1 MVTKILQML
10 FMAATL
16 MGMASAAALAGT
28 TVLTVGPSQQYPTIA
43 AAVAAANGDTNPAN
57 EYVISVA
64 PGTYTNDTAQ
74 INRPMTIQAAVAGS
88 AVILNQTVQLPNE
101 KGILLTFATLTVD
114 GLTLQNAAIDASLG
128 ANGAGIRAEA
138 GGQTYTLTVRN
149 TTFINN
155 QMGILTDTNFPLD
168 TVLVGNTFIN
178 NGNGDVNSLGH
189 SVYISTNNSLTAIG
203 NEICGTILGH
213 DIKSRAAINVIEN
226 NTLYDG
232 AADPNQPSCTAGSTS
247 FALDLPNGGV
257 ALVMGNTM
265 IQGSSTQ
272 NEIMFAYGEE
282 GLIYQTNSLTFM
294 DNTMENTLGGAIGIY
309 ENSNPPI
316 PVIGSGNT
324 FAASIATQVDP
335 TSADE
340 LAGSGSSG
348 SLSPDGTVSVAAG
361 GASLTSSAGSWTWGP
376 GTNNAAQCGPC
387 YELYLNGVYANGDG
401 LQMEV
406 AHGGQLYVFN
416 NTGWYRWNGSWVWTG
431 TGAP

>member
-1 MVTKILQML
+1 
-10 FMAATL
+10 
-16 MGMASAAALAGT
+16 MGTAAAALAGT

-74 INRPMTIQAAVAGS
+74 INRPMTIQAAVPGS
-88 AVILNQTVQLPNE
+88 AVILNQTVPLPNE
-101 KGILLTFATLTVD
+101 KGILLTFANLTVD

-138 GGQTYTLTVRN
+138 GSQTYTLTVRN

-155 QMGILTDTNFPLD
+155 QMGILTDVSFPLD
-168 TVLVGNTFIN
+168 TILIGNIFIN

-213 DIKSRAAINVIEN
+213 DIKSRATMNVIEN

-265 IQGSSTQ
+265 IQGTSTQ

-282 GLIYQTNSLTFM
+282 GLIYQNNSLTFM
-294 DNTMENTLGGAIGIY
+294 NNTMENTLGGAIGIY
-309 ENSNPPI
+309 ENPSSPI
-316 PVIGSGNT
+316 PVVGSGNT
-324 FAASIATQVDP
+324 FAPSIATQVDP
-335 TSADE
+335 VSADQ
-340 LAGSGSSG
+340 LIGASSP
-348 SLSPDGTVSVAAG
+348 LSPDGTISAAPG
-361 GASLTSSAGSWTWGP
+361 GASLTSSAGTWTWGP

-387 YELYLNGVYANGDG
+387 YQLYLNGVYANGDG
-401 LQMEV
+401 LKAEV
-406 AHGGQLYVFN
+406 ANGGQFYVYN
-416 NTGWYRWNGSWVWTG
+416 NTGWYLWNGSWLWTA
-431 TGAP
+431 AP